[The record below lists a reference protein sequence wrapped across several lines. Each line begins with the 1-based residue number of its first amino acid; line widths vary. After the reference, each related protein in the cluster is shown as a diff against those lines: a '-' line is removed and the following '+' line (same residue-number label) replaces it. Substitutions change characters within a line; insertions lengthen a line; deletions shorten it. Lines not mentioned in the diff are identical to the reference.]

1 MLIALNTLAAALQAF
16 TTFTREPDVQI
27 QTVQSFLVIAL
38 GGNPSRDE
46 LARQI
51 GLTHPAVSRNLKK
64 MCEAPRGQEGYG
76 LITMDL
82 DPMDH
87 RRRITK
93 LTARGHELVR
103 HIEEAMLPPI
113 RSHVIRELMRG

>member
-1 MLIALNTLAAALQAF
+1 MIIALNALAVTLQAF
-16 TTFTREPDVQI
+16 TNFTGETDVQI
-27 QTVQSFLVIAL
+27 QTVQTFLVVAL

-51 GLTHPAVSRNLKK
+51 GLTQPAVSRNLKK

-93 LTARGHELVR
+93 LTTRGHELVR
-103 HIEEAMLPPI
+103 HIEEALVPPI

>member
-1 MLIALNTLAAALQAF
+1 MIIALNTLAAALQAF
-16 TTFTREPDVQI
+16 TNFTREPDVQI

-51 GLTHPAVSRNLKK
+51 GLTQAAASRNLKK
-64 MCEAPRGQEGYG
+64 MCEAPRGQAGYG

-87 RRRITK
+87 RRRTIR

-103 HIEEAMLPPI
+103 HIEEALVPPI

>member
-1 MLIALNTLAAALQAF
+1 MLIALNTLATALQAF
-16 TTFTREPDVQI
+16 TNFTGEADVQV
-27 QTVQSFLVIAL
+27 QTVQSFLVIAH

-51 GLTHPAVSRNLKK
+51 GVTSSAASRNLKK

-103 HIEEAMLPPI
+103 HIEEALLPPI
-113 RSHVIRELMRG
+113 RAHVLRELMRG

>member
-1 MLIALNTLAAALQAF
+1 MIIALNTLAVALQAF
-16 TTFTREPDVQI
+16 TKFTGESDVQV

-51 GLTHPAVSRNLKK
+51 GLTQAAASRNLKK
-64 MCEAPRGQEGYG
+64 MCESPRGQAGYG
-76 LITMDL
+76 LITMEL

-103 HIEEAMLPPI
+103 HIEEALLPPI
-113 RSHVIRELMRG
+113 RSYVLRELMRG